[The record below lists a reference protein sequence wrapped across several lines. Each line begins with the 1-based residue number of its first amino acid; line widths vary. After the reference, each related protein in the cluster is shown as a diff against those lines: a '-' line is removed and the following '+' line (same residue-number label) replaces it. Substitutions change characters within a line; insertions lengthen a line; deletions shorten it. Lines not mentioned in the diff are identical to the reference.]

1 MDCSAFVVRV
11 IKSAGKTGRDI
22 TSQLKLYDNSTLF
35 IISLH
40 AVAPHLIQL
49 RHFLS

>member
-1 MDCSAFVVRV
+1 MDGSALVVGV
-11 IKSAGKTGRDI
+11 IKSAGKTGDI
-22 TSQLKLYDNSTLF
+22 TSQLKLCDNSTLF